1 MCPVDPETRCAKPP
15 NPIGFCWG
23 CSPISSSESD
33 KESSSSSS
41 SSSAFVVRSTIF
53 VPLLLR
59 SVLRTSS
66 PLPDNEATIAKSG
79 RTSRAYLSNLTI
91 KNDDFVSIWR
101 VWGMCVLPPAVEEM
115 PERGARWSR
124 AFERRVTSLPAT
136 MDFTTAPTAS
146 GLLVPVPFGTKA
158 WIREAN
164 RAMYPLEP
172 FPPLLPSGN
181 IAPTQRSISADHSS
195 FAPSSLVEA
204 DVNKAAAR
212 IDLASAAPVGG
223 DGGCSC
229 RS

>member
-1 MCPVDPETRCAKPP
+1 
-15 NPIGFCWG
+15 
-23 CSPISSSESD
+23 
-33 KESSSSSS
+33 
-41 SSSAFVVRSTIF
+41 
-53 VPLLLR
+53 
-59 SVLRTSS
+59 
-66 PLPDNEATIAKSG
+66 
-79 RTSRAYLSNLTI
+79 
-91 KNDDFVSIWR
+91 
-101 VWGMCVLPPAVEEM
+101 MCVLPAAEEK
-115 PERGARWSR
+115 PELGTRWSR

-136 MDFTTAPTAS
+136 IDFTTSPTAS

-172 FPPLLPSGN
+172 FIPLFLSGSGN

-195 FAPSSLVEA
+195 FAPSSLMEV

>member
-1 MCPVDPETRCAKPP
+1 M
-15 NPIGFCWG
+15 
-23 CSPISSSESD
+23 
-33 KESSSSSS
+33 
-41 SSSAFVVRSTIF
+41 
-53 VPLLLR
+53 
-59 SVLRTSS
+59 LRTSS
-66 PLPDNEATIAKSG
+66 PLPHSEATIAKSG

-101 VWGMCVLPPAVEEM
+101 VSGMCVLPPVVEEM
-115 PERGARWSR
+115 PEHGARWSR
-124 AFERRVTSLPAT
+124 AFERSVTSLPAT
-136 MDFTTAPTAS
+136 MDFTTSPTAS
-146 GLLVPVPFGTKA
+146 VPVGLPFGTKA

-204 DVNKAAAR
+204 NVNKAAAR